1 MLWTLLASIA
11 YGQHPF
17 SVTVH
22 AGTASISSAI
32 QTGSEW
38 AVAINAGG
46 SPDGIFTL
54 TTSGSSVDVSSITV
68 NITGGT
74 ALMIVNET
82 GGGTFDY
89 ITQISGLTSGTEELR
104 IGTVLISGDLGSGG
118 AGTIAAQVVN
128 TLDIGGD
135 LIADVIAGPRAT
147 SGATISAI
155 ELIRV
160 DGNITGDVT
169 ANYGYVLDI
178 TVGGNIGSA
187 GNNVTIDT
195 RDGIDEIIADS
206 IWANINAQAN
216 SGSGS
221 LYRLETTAGD
231 FVGSLSTQW
240 LTTKVG
246 VADPGVFVTGDL
258 EAPITIDED
267 LRTFLDVEGSVDA
280 NITVTQQLRG
290 LVRIGASLLSG
301 RTISAQALTESGIDG
316 QIIINALNVSGTW
329 SGNVTVNSTTLAT
342 KPHYSNTGLGGA
354 VGLAVRPVRE

>member
-1 MLWTLLASIA
+1 M
-11 YGQHPF
+11 
-17 SVTVH
+17 
-22 AGTASISSAI
+22 
-32 QTGSEW
+32 
-38 AVAINAGG
+38 
-46 SPDGIFTL
+46 
-54 TTSGSSVDVSSITV
+54 DVSSITV

-206 IWANINAQAN
+206 IW
-216 SGSGS
+216 
-221 LYRLETTAGD
+221 
-231 FVGSLSTQW
+231 
-240 LTTKVG
+240 
-246 VADPGVFVTGDL
+246 
-258 EAPITIDED
+258 
-267 LRTFLDVEGSVDA
+267 RTSMP
-280 NITVTQQLRG
+280 
-290 LVRIGASLLSG
+290 
-301 RTISAQALTESGIDG
+301 
-316 QIIINALNVSGTW
+316 
-329 SGNVTVNSTTLAT
+329 
-342 KPHYSNTGLGGA
+342 KPTPA
-354 VGLAVRPVRE
+354 PVRSTVSKPQPAISSAASAPSG